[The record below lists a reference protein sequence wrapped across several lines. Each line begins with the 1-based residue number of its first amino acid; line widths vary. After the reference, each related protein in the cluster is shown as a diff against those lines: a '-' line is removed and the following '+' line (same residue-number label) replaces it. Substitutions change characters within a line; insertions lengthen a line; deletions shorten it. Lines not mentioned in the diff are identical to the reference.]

1 MIKILKFVLF
11 LFVINSYGQ
20 KLNTEYW
27 ELKKNLLESK
37 TDLII
42 EFKTD
47 CTGGEFISIEEAE
60 DCVYERPFY
69 IFWLKDGKYYKRKFS
84 NCDVFKTVEMDKS
97 ELLKTSV
104 SKINE
109 IKKAEILPVI
119 HTSEKNENGE
129 IETVEMDIDH
139 FCESKF
145 IFHSQ
150 SGKIVKTVNH
160 YYLET
165 EMLDEKISND
175 NYEKNQ
181 KSILNTLCK
190 LIEKETE

>member
-20 KLNTEYW
+20 ELNTEYW

-42 EFKTD
+42 EFNTD
-47 CTGGEFISIEEAE
+47 CIGEEFISIEDAE

-69 IFWLKDGKYYKRKFS
+69 IFWLKGGKYYKRKFS
-84 NCDVFKTVEMDKS
+84 NCAIFKTVEMDKS
-97 ELLKTSV
+97 ALLKTSV
-104 SKINE
+104 SKIDE

-150 SGKIVKTVNH
+150 SGKIVKTINH

-181 KSILNTLCK
+181 KSILNTLSK

>member
-1 MIKILKFVLF
+1 MIKVLKSVLF
-11 LFVINSYGQ
+11 LFVINSYAQ
-20 KLNTEYW
+20 ELNTEYW
-27 ELKKNLLESK
+27 EFKKNLLKSK

-47 CTGGEFISIEEAE
+47 CIGGEYISFEEAE

-69 IFWLKDGKYYKRKFS
+69 IFWLKGGEYYKRKFS
-84 NCDVFKTVEMDKS
+84 NCDVFKTVELEKS
-97 ELLKTSV
+97 ELLQTSI
-104 SKINE
+104 SKMDEIN
-109 IKKAEILPVI
+109 KAEILPVI

-150 SGKIVKTVNH
+150 NAKIIKTVNH
-160 YYLET
+160 FYLET
-165 EMLDEKISND
+165 EMLDEKLSND

-181 KSILNTLCK
+181 RSILNTLFK
-190 LIEKETE
+190 LIEKETQ